1 MLEYMDDVLGRLFEY
16 LDGSAFKQDTYV
28 MVMSDNGSEMFL
40 GELPKSKVSNPP
52 AAAAEPC
59 MVPCRLSPDTHLLT
73 CGCTMVTQRVA
84 YAAAIAS
91 ACAAALNL
99 LMTGESSCTLIA
111 ALSAWSSTHSLRSPT
126 PNVSA
131 CHACMPAA
139 AVWLRPQRMPSRMQG
154 YKRDV
159 EEGGV
164 RNYLTISGPGVQA
177 GVIDSTLTDITDILP
192 TIAALAGIS
201 ENALPHK
208 PWDGISLQNLV
219 LAGDEAP
226 SSGRRGTSKATQQQL
241 ERFVFSMGPM
251 CWDANSVPKLA
262 GDRR

>member
-73 CGCTMVTQRVA
+73 CGCTMVTQRAA

-99 LMTGESSCTLIA
+99 LDDRGIQLYSDSGTLG
-111 ALSAWSSTHSLRSPT
+111 LEQHSF
-126 PNVSA
+126 
-131 CHACMPAA
+131 A
-139 AVWLRPQRMPSRMQG
+139 AVTNSECFCLPRLYACCCCLAAPTAHAQSHAGLQ
-154 YKRDV
+154 
-159 EEGGV
+159 EGCG
-164 RNYLTISGPGVQA
+164 
-177 GVIDSTLTDITDILP
+177 
-192 TIAALAGIS
+192 
-201 ENALPHK
+201 
-208 PWDGISLQNLV
+208 
-219 LAGDEAP
+219 
-226 SSGRRGTSKATQQQL
+226 GRRGAQL
-241 ERFVFSMGPM
+241 PHNLRPRGPG
-251 CWDANSVPKLA
+251 W
-262 GDRR
+262 RY